1 MTVLGIK
8 SVKEI
13 IATYEFDKEN
23 YNSVMQQM
31 KNAANSSLLGGG
43 GVEGAI
49 HRAAGPIYRDDKKE
63 ECAMLLRSCYK
74 KSIFLASSNGCK
86 SIAFSLISAGVY
98 GYPKEEALDIVVE
111 YIQRYAYDMDVVLV
125 LFDAE
130 AFEIAKRKYQE
141 FLK

>member
-1 MTVLGIK
+1 MI
-8 SVKEI
+8 
-13 IATYEFDKEN
+13 
-23 YNSVMQQM
+23 
-31 KNAANSSLLGGG
+31 
-43 GVEGAI
+43 
-49 HRAAGPIYRDDKKE
+49 
-63 ECAMLLRSCYK
+63 
-74 KSIFLASSNGCK
+74 
-86 SIAFSLISAGVY
+86 FSLISAGVY